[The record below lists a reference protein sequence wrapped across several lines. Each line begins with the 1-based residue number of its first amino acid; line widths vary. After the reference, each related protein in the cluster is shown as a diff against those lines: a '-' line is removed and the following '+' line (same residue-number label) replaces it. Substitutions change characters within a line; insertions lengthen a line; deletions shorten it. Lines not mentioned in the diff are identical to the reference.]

1 MDYKVYDILLA
12 EYKDRMDMLSEAL
25 IRGNCPT
32 IEEYRYICGQLRG
45 LEAACATI
53 VDLRKRT
60 EEDFD
65 E

>member
-1 MDYKVYDILLA
+1 MDNHLEFLLR
-12 EYKDRMDMLSEAL
+12 EYKDRMEMLSEAL

-45 LEAACATI
+45 LEAACGIIT
-53 VDLRKRT
+53 DLKKRL
-60 EEDFD
+60 ESSD

>member
-1 MDYKVYDILLA
+1 MDKTLEILLL

-45 LEAACATI
+45 LEAACAII
-53 VDLRKRT
+53 VDFQKRS
-60 EEDFD
+60 ENSD

>member
-1 MDYKVYDILLA
+1 MDYQIYEVLLG
-12 EYKDRMDMLSEAL
+12 EYKARMDMLSDAL

-53 VDLRKRT
+53 EDLKYRA
-60 EEDFD
+60 ENIDA
-65 E
+65 

>member
-1 MDYKVYDILLA
+1 MDRNLEFLLS
-12 EYKDRMDMLSEAL
+12 EFKDRMSMLSEAL

-45 LEAACATI
+45 LEAACGIIA
-53 VDLRKRT
+53 DLKQRL
-60 EEDFD
+60 ENSD

>member
-1 MDYKVYDILLA
+1 MDKIFDVLLA

-45 LEAACATI
+45 LEAACLTI
-53 VDLRKRT
+53 VELKNRLENSD
-60 EEDFD
+60 D
-65 E
+65 

>member
-1 MDYKVYDILLA
+1 MDKNLELLLR

-45 LEAACATI
+45 LEAACGIIT
-53 VDLRKRT
+53 DLKKRL
-60 EEDFD
+60 ENSD

>member
-1 MDYKVYDILLA
+1 MDRNLEFLLS
-12 EYKDRMDMLSEAL
+12 EYKDRMEMLSEAL

-45 LEAACATI
+45 LEAACGII
-53 VDLRKRT
+53 VDLKQRM
-60 EEDFD
+60 ENSD